1 MQIVPHFK
9 HFFNAN
15 IRSNKASIK
24 ILLNVTVMVLASLNV
39 LQAQSVFSAKDKVT
53 TIIYA
58 TSVNGK
64 TNPEQN
70 RTFVITNEDKT

>member
-9 HFFNAN
+9 HFLTLIFVQ
-15 IRSNKASIK
+15 NKASIK

-64 TNPEQN
+64 DQP
-70 RTFVITNEDKT
+70 